1 MGARCHDEPV
11 GTRHA
16 LATDLIAAAL
26 ISGLLVAI
34 VCSLVQRWFGSLAI
48 LPQEQREIEQREHEE
63 K

>member
-1 MGARCHDEPV
+1 MSRLVIGMHWPR
-11 GTRHA
+11 
-16 LATDLIAAAL
+16 DLIAATL